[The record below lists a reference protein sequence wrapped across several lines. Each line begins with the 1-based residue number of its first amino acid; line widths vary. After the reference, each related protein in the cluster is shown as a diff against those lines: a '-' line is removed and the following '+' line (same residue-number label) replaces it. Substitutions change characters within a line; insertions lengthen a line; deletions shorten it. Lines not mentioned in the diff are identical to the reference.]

1 MDGTGGEIRML
12 TQTAVPQRLILARLN
27 PGDDLLLALTEAA
40 RQNNLRSS
48 VILNGIGSLSRY
60 HVHVVKTTNLPP
72 GDVFF
77 EGEGPFDILN
87 VTGFILDGRVHA
99 HLSFSNTEKAMG
111 GHLEEGCRI
120 LTFAVVT
127 LAETPDVSLAGWDRV
142 GPI

>member
-1 MDGTGGEIRML
+1 ML
-12 TQTAVPQRLILARLN
+12 TQRAAVGRLIVARLN
-27 PGDDLLLALTEAA
+27 PGDDLLQSLAEVV
-40 RQNNLRSS
+40 RQQEIRSG

-72 GDVFF
+72 GDVYF

-87 VTGFILDGRVHA
+87 VTGFILDGRVHS
-99 HLSFSNTEKAMG
+99 HLTFSNTEKAMG

-120 LTFAVVT
+120 LTFGVVT
-127 LAETPDVSLAGWDRV
+127 LAETPDVSLDGWDRV

>member
-1 MDGTGGEIRML
+1 ML
-12 TQTAVPQRLILARLN
+12 TQSAEVRRVVLARLN
-27 PGDDLLLALTEAA
+27 PGDDLLLSL
-40 RQNNLRSS
+40 RQVAEQQGIRSG

-120 LTFAVVT
+120 LTFGVVT
-127 LAETPDVSLAGWDRV
+127 LAEMPDVSLAGWDRV
-142 GPI
+142 GAL

>member
-1 MDGTGGEIRML
+1 ML
-12 TQTAVPQRLILARLN
+12 IQTAAVHRLLVARLN
-27 PGDDLLLALTEAA
+27 PGDDLLRSLAELV
-40 RQNNLRSS
+40 RQNEIRSG

-72 GDVFF
+72 GDTFF

-99 HLSFSNTEKAMG
+99 HLTFSNTEKAMG

-127 LAETPDVSLAGWDRV
+127 LAETPEASLGQWDRV
-142 GPI
+142 GPLE

>member
-1 MDGTGGEIRML
+1 MVVQNAEMR
-12 TQTAVPQRLILARLN
+12 RLVLARLN
-27 PGDDLLLALTEAA
+27 PGDDVLLS
-40 RQNNLRSS
+40 LREVVQREKIGTG

-72 GDVFF
+72 GDIYF

-99 HLSFSNTEKAMG
+99 HLTFSNTEKAMG

-127 LAETPDVSLAGWDRV
+127 LAETPDTSLGTWDRV
-142 GPI
+142 GPLE